1 MMKFNREE
9 GLTLIELLITIAVLA
24 IVAAIAVPVVTNV
37 VGSTNDRALD
47 QTNSDV
53 ADFVSKYNNTG
64 VVAYDA
70 TNQTFYGYVDL
81 DGDNTIE
88 GVDFTLTPA
97 TYASDE
103 LIEELVIDG
112 DQFTAGAG
120 VSAIQPANFGAADAT
135 APEFELVN

>member
-37 VGSTNDRALD
+37 VSSTNDRALA

-64 VVAYDA
+64 VVAFDSA
-70 TNQTFYGYVDL
+70 NQTFYGYVDL
-81 DGDNTIE
+81 NGDNTIA
-88 GVDFTLTPA
+88 GVDFTA
-97 TYASDE
+97 GTYASSE
-103 LIEELVIDG
+103 LIEELSVDG
-112 DQFTAGAG
+112 GQFTT
-120 VSAIQPANFGAADAT
+120 SAVDISPATFGEDDAT
-135 APEFELVN
+135 APTFTLN